1 MMCWSIALSPALQ
14 NNMADHPH
22 SRHSHHLHTPE
33 TGNIKVA
40 FFLNFGFTIIEIIG
54 GILTGSLAILT
65 DALHDLGDSI
75 SLGMSWYFQKL
86 AAKESDRK
94 FTYGYGRFSLLGAIL
109 NALILFAGSI
119 FLLTEA
125 IPRLWN
131 PTDPDTI
138 GMFLLAILGVIIN
151 GAAVIRLRKG
161 TSMNERVVAF
171 HLLED
176 VLGWVAILI
185 GSVVIHFTGWT
196 IIDPILSIAI
206 SLFILFN
213 VYRNLR
219 ESFKIILQATPSQ
232 VSVEKIESELNSIDG
247 IEGSHDIHIWTIDG
261 EYHIMSTH
269 VVISNDLSETR
280 ISDLKKEIRN
290 HMLNFGIHH
299 VTIEIE
305 TPDEDCEEA

>member
-1 MMCWSIALSPALQ
+1 
-14 NNMADHPH
+14 
-22 SRHSHHLHTPE
+22 
-33 TGNIKVA
+33 
-40 FFLNFGFTIIEIIG
+40 
-54 GILTGSLAILT
+54 
-65 DALHDLGDSI
+65 
-75 SLGMSWYFQKL
+75 
-86 AAKESDRK
+86 
-94 FTYGYGRFSLLGAIL
+94 
-109 NALILFAGSI
+109 
-119 FLLTEA
+119 
-125 IPRLWN
+125 
-131 PTDPDTI
+131 
-138 GMFLLAILGVIIN
+138 
-151 GAAVIRLRKG
+151 
-161 TSMNERVVAF
+161 MNERVVAF